1 MFTGLIKGLGEV
13 RDRRL
18 TAQAASLKVKTPL
31 AQELGLGDSIAVN
44 GVCLT
49 AAKLGNDWFQADIM
63 PETWQASNLA
73 MLNPGAL
80 VNLEPALVL
89 GSSLGGHLVSGHVDG
104 LGKISGIKTE
114 KNAILVRVK
123 VSTELAKQMILK
135 GSVAVNGISL
145 TIQELTDR
153 EFVVSLIPHTIGETT
168 FKRSKIGELVNI
180 ETDILAKYALN
191 ELNNAS
197 QGVRNPEKKITAAF
211 LAEHGFLK

>member
-18 TAQAASLKVKTPL
+18 TSGAASLKIKTPL
-31 AQELGLGDSIAVN
+31 AKELSLGDSIAVN

-49 AAKLGNDWFQADIM
+49 VAKLGNDWFQADII

-73 MLNPGAL
+73 LLNPGAL

-89 GSSLGGHLVSGHVDG
+89 GASLGGHLVSGHVDG
-104 LGKISGIKTE
+104 LGKISGIKAE
-114 KNAILVRVK
+114 KNAILIRIK
-123 VSTELAKQMILK
+123 VSAELAKQMVLK

-145 TIQELTDR
+145 TIQSLIGGEV
-153 EFVVSLIPHTIGETT
+153 VVSLIPHTLGETT
-168 FKRSKIGELVNI
+168 FQRAKVGELVNI
-180 ETDILAKYALN
+180 ETDMTIKYVI
-191 ELNNAS
+191 NARNDIS
-197 QGVRNPEKKITAAF
+197 QGVGSPENKITAAF